1 MFWKKNISEY
11 ENLTSL
17 FTPTA
22 NKKCNLSNS
31 FLKNEH
37 YSSSIPGT
45 VHCKRR
51 PTLYSSYYVIALV
64 KPTWENFNHWSSPEE
79 IHVKNHLL

>member
-51 PTLYSSYYVIALV
+51 PTLYSS
-64 KPTWENFNHWSSPEE
+64 
-79 IHVKNHLL
+79 